1 MQIIVNGTDID
12 DAELESLMAERHT
25 PGTHE
30 KLKSAKV
37 AIAGAGGLGSNIAV
51 SLARL
56 GVGELLLVDHDVVEP
71 SNLNRQHF
79 GISHIGMKKTE
90 ALKNQ
95 LADINPFI
103 TVKTSNAF
111 ITEDNAVDIF
121 SGYGIVCEAFDCP
134 KSKAVLVSTLLSS
147 LPATKIVAASGIA
160 GTGPANDIKTSAR
173 MSGRLYIC
181 GDESTE
187 ADEGLMSPRVLI
199 CAGHQANAVLRLV
212 LGSGGA
218 GAGIPPACPYA

>member
-1 MQIIVNGTDID
+1 MQVNLNG
-12 DAELESLMAERHT
+12 AGVEGGELESMMVSRHA
-25 PGTHE
+25 PGTHQ
-30 KLKSAKV
+30 KLKSARV

-56 GVGELLLVDHDVVEP
+56 GVGELLIADHDVIEP

-79 GISHIGMKKTE
+79 GVSHIGMKKTE

-103 TVKTSNAF
+103 KIKTVDAF
-111 ITEDNAVDIF
+111 IAEDNAADIF
-121 SGYGIVCEAFDCP
+121 NGYGIVCEAFDCP
-134 KSKAVLVSTLLSS
+134 RSKAVLVSTLLSS
-147 LPATKIVAASGIA
+147 LPETKIVAASGIA
-160 GTGPANDIKTSAR
+160 GIGSANDIKTSVR
-173 MSGRLYIC
+173 MRGRLYIC

-199 CAGHQANAVLRLV
+199 CAGHQANMVLRLI
-212 LGSGGA
+212 LGTVEA
-218 GAGIPPACPYA
+218 

>member
-1 MQIIVNGTDID
+1 MQATVNGADIG
-12 DAELESLMAERHT
+12 DAELESMIVSRHA

-30 KLKSAKV
+30 KLKSAKI

-71 SNLNRQHF
+71 GNLNRQHF

-103 TVKTSNAF
+103 NIKTVNAF
-111 ITEDNAVDIF
+111 ITEDNAIDIF
-121 SGYGIVCEAFDCP
+121 SGYGIICEAFDCP

-160 GTGPANDIKTSAR
+160 GTGPANDIKTSVR
-173 MSGRLYIC
+173 IGGRLYLLNI
-181 GDESTE
+181 
-187 ADEGLMSPRVLI
+187 
-199 CAGHQANAVLRLV
+199 ANRLQV
-212 LGSGGA
+212 VKNLPAKPVGITIGVYIPYLGVNAAFSLD
-218 GAGIPPACPYA
+218 